1 MVSHDELFA
10 LRVTL
15 QDEYTDE
22 ADIIRQLK
30 SYLLQSMALEEI
42 DQYLHEFYNSFGI
55 NIPIEELRDVRLD
68 RRFVRR
74 IQRNNLST
82 FRNITGPFQVDN
94 QEDLNINTNVN
105 NQTNNNLEESIES
118 RLDISSNNQTN
129 LPTENSQFSDNQL
142 EQILD
147 NVLDNMDYDIE
158 SEEDVDSENEDDE
171 ENNFGQD
178 YDQTHYYNDLP
189 DLIDPNEV
197 NNNNYINSN
206 SWPNIYNSINNNI
219 FSNIV
224 SNSGFT
230 SNQLQDPNI
239 HDAMNILLQN
249 LESQYNEQSQ
259 TNDQSQANDQ
269 SQNVTNNTNYNHSR
283 TFQNSNGLLNLVRF
297 GQGLQPIEE
306 NNQNNNLDS
315 SSIDDSNSSSDN
327 NESTET
333 TNQNMNSFEDN
344 QNLSTDQIL
353 DQLPDQG
360 LNHNQYDYLLQRLY
374 NTHSANTPNI
384 GEQMDISNNLV
395 HDDTYNQTEDHLIDN
410 SQNNQTLLN
419 NYRSGI
425 RRRMNAGP
433 LPANRRRRNTLSQ
446 SQIFSQLISTSMFP
460 RQMAGM
466 FSNLPMNQPP
476 IHMEDVRVTLQDNEL
491 ESIRTIKFSEINDP
505 KIDEKKCTICMTKF
519 ADDDDISILKCN
531 HIFHED
537 CIKEWLKEYNYR
549 CPVCRCETGTAKYDL

>member
-74 IQRNNLST
+74 IQRNNIST
-82 FRNITGPFQVDN
+82 LRNITESNQIDN
-94 QEDLNINTNVN
+94 QEGLNINTNVN
-105 NQTNNNLEESIES
+105 NQTNNNLNENV
-118 RLDISSNNQTN
+118 LDVSSNNQSN
-129 LPTENSQFSDNQL
+129 LPTENTQYSDNQL
-142 EQILD
+142 DEILD
-147 NVLDNMDYDIE
+147 NVLDSMDYNVE
-158 SEEDVDSENEDDE
+158 SEDNEDSDDEDDE
-171 ENNFGQD
+171 ENNYGQD

-189 DLIDPNEV
+189 DLIDPNDV
-197 NNNNYINSN
+197 SNQNFISSN

-224 SNSGFT
+224 SNSGLT
-230 SNQLQDPNI
+230 ADQLQNPNI

-249 LESQYNEQSQ
+249 LESQ
-259 TNDQSQANDQ
+259 ANDL
-269 SQNVTNNTNYNHSR
+269 SQNETNNTNNDQSNFR
-283 TFQNSNGLLNLVRF
+283 NSNGLLNLVRF
-297 GQGLQPIEE
+297 GQGLPPIIEDT
-306 NNQNNNLDS
+306 QNNVDS
-315 SSIDDSNSSSDN
+315 TNMDDSNSGSDN
-327 NESTET
+327 NESVDM
-333 TNQNMNSFEDN
+333 NQNMDSLEDN
-344 QNLSTDQIL
+344 QYQDT
-353 DQLPDQG
+353 
-360 LNHNQYDYLLQRLY
+360 NQVSENYNSLLQRLY
-374 NTHSANTPNI
+374 DTHSTTIQNIQNT
-384 GEQMDISNNLV
+384 GEEIDLSNNLV
-395 HDDTYNQTEDHLIDN
+395 QVSSENQTEDQ
-410 SQNNQTLLN
+410 QNDTSVNQTQGDN
-419 NYRSGI
+419 NRSGI
-425 RRRMNAGP
+425 RRRINTGP
-433 LPANRRRRNTLSQ
+433 LPSNRRRRNTLSQ
-446 SQIFSQLISTSMFP
+446 SQIFSQLITASLFP
-460 RQMAGM
+460 RQMSGM

-505 KIDEKKCTICMTKF
+505 KIDEKKCSICMTKF

-549 CPVCRCETGTAKYDL
+549 CPVCRCETGTAKYEL